1 MQADQN
7 YELFMTTAI
16 ATPPLQRAA

>member
-16 ATPPLQRAA
+16 AAPPLQRAA